1 MKCSQ
6 FKDTNIPF
14 SFINK
19 LFQACCQQ
27 FRRYFYH
34 VSEKRNNEYFI
45 TIITVSSFKNLKTS
59 SNHWKSKL
67 NAIIDSR
74 HEIWETRKISSRVF
88 FENWPRE
95 FSRDGRS
102 GRTAW
107 TGREGRG
114 RIFNFVRR
122 PSGNFETNWLS
133 RESSAQTDERWFRRS
148 ARWIQ
153 KHPARGSKRGRK
165 RGWKRVAANF
175 WQLHHA
181 RPSAPNSLP
190 IYNDSKYSYRYS
202 ASALPSSFDR
212 RNDDYVKR

>member
-67 NAIIDSR
+67 NTIIDSKYR
-74 HEIWETRKISSRVF
+74 LEKSLLECSSRIDRASS
-88 FENWPRE
+88 RE
-95 FSRDGRS
+95 TEEVDGQRGQADS
-102 GRTAW
+102 KRG
-107 TGREGRG
+107 EGK
-114 RIFNFVRR
+114 NFQFCS
-122 PSGNFETNWLS
+122 SGNFETNWLS
-133 RESSAQTDERWFRRS
+133 RESSAQTDER
-148 ARWIQ
+148 
-153 KHPARGSKRGRK
+153 
-165 RGWKRVAANF
+165 
-175 WQLHHA
+175 
-181 RPSAPNSLP
+181 
-190 IYNDSKYSYRYS
+190 
-202 ASALPSSFDR
+202 
-212 RNDDYVKR
+212 